1 MSKYIVDL
9 VNTRS
14 GFMGKFELDLVI
26 TTVGGVDF
34 SHQVVV
40 RDAVYRSVP
49 YSRNFPTFRHA
60 RSFFS
65 LCLERE
71 GTLTEVA
78 DLFAL
83 TREFY
88 EGENAGQ

>member
-1 MSKYIVDL
+1 MSKYTTDL
-9 VNTRS
+9 VNTHS
-14 GFMGKFELDLVI
+14 GFMGKYELDLVI

-34 SHQVVV
+34 SHQVVI

-60 RSFFS
+60 RSFFD

-71 GTLTEVA
+71 GVLTEIT
-78 DLFAL
+78 DIFAL

-88 EGENAGQ
+88 DNESQG

>member
-40 RDAVYRSVP
+40 RDAV
-49 YSRNFPTFRHA
+49 
-60 RSFFS
+60 
-65 LCLERE
+65 
-71 GTLTEVA
+71 
-78 DLFAL
+78 
-83 TREFY
+83 
-88 EGENAGQ
+88 

>member
-1 MSKYIVDL
+1 MSKYTTDL
-9 VNTRS
+9 VNTHS
-14 GFMGKFELDLVI
+14 GFLGKYELDLVI

-60 RSFFS
+60 RSFFNM
-65 LCLERE
+65 CLERE
-71 GTLTEVA
+71 GTLTEIT
-78 DLFAL
+78 DIFAL

-88 EGENAGQ
+88 DNESQGQ